1 MGRLF
6 LFLSIIFLSG
16 YGLFAQDTVKVIRVV
31 DACTIEIELEGQI
44 QTIRLLGVNPTK
56 ANPEYL
62 KGKSSKFIDG
72 VKKREKEAFNFTKS
86 LIKKGDNVLID
97 FDKSRFDR
105 MNRLVGYVYFNNGK
119 MLNEQIIESGYA
131 SVSFEAPNTKFQER
145 FQKDYLD
152 ARENRRGLWK

>member
-1 MGRLF
+1 M
-6 LFLSIIFLSG
+6 
-16 YGLFAQDTVKVIRVV
+16 FAQDTVKVIRVV

-44 QTIRLLGVNPTK
+44 QTIRLLGVNSTK